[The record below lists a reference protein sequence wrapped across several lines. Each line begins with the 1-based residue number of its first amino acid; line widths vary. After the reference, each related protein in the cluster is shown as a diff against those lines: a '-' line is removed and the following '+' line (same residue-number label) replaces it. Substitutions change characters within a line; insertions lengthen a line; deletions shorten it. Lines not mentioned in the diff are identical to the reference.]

1 MVATKADP
9 ICSKNA
15 LKNVDLQR
23 IASEATFE
31 PPPLGLGAFLA
42 GAQQWPP
49 LARLQAFKSSQLRWN
64 TDCSQRRRFTAA
76 LDSFGQP
83 LRSDLLVVAPN
94 MRSRGLVEKCGDT
107 TCQVRVRELG

>member
-1 MVATKADP
+1 MVATKSDP

-15 LKNVDLQR
+15 LKNVDLHR
-23 IASEATFE
+23 TSSEATFE

-64 TDCSQRRRFTAA
+64 TDCSQKEKVYGGSGLVRSAA
-76 LDSFGQP
+76 SKRSFGGCAEYEIAW
-83 LRSDLLVVAPN
+83 S
-94 MRSRGLVEKCGDT
+94 C
-107 TCQVRVRELG
+107 